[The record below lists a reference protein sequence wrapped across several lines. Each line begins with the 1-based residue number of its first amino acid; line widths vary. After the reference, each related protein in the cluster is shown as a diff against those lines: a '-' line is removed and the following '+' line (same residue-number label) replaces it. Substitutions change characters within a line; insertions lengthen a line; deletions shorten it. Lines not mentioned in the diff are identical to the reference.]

1 MLLEVKDLK
10 TYFHTR
16 RGVVKAVNGVS
27 FTLDAGKTLGLV
39 GESGSGKSITALS
52 LLRLVPEPA
61 GRIAGGEILLDGED
75 LVKKSAREMR
85 RIRGA
90 KVSMILQDSMMSLNP
105 VYTVGNQV
113 AESIIAHQ
121 SIPRGEVHSKVVEM
135 LRLVRIPAPERR
147 AKQYPHEMSGG
158 MRQRVSGAIAFSCQP
173 SLLICDEPTTS
184 LDVTIQAQYLKLL
197 KDIQRETG
205 VAVLFIT
212 HDLGVVAKIC
222 DDIAVMYAG
231 RIVEMAP
238 AMELLTRPMHPYTEA
253 LMKCLPSLDKNVS
266 RLPSIQ
272 GAPPTL
278 LQMPPGCSFWP
289 RCPDVRPACKE
300 QYPPFIALNEHHSAS
315 CWKLS

>member
-10 TYFHTR
+10 TYFYTR

-39 GESGSGKSITALS
+39 GESGSGKSITAMS

-61 GRIAGGEILLDGED
+61 GRIVGGEIVFEGED
-75 LVKKSAREMR
+75 LLKKSSKEMR

-113 AESIIAHQ
+113 AESIFAHQ
-121 SIPRGEVHSKVVEM
+121 RVPHSSVKGRVVDM

-147 AKQYPHEMSGG
+147 ARQYPHEMSGG
-158 MRQRVSGAIAFSCQP
+158 MRQRVSGAIAFSCHP

-197 KDIQRETG
+197 KDIQRDTG

-212 HDLGVVAKIC
+212 HDLGIVAKIC
-222 DDIAVMYAG
+222 DEVAVMYAG
-231 RIVEMAP
+231 KIVEKAP
-238 AMELLTRPMHPYTEA
+238 AADLLTKQAHPYTDA
-253 LMKCLPSLDKNVS
+253 LMKCLPSLDRNVAK
-266 RLPSIQ
+266 LPSIQ
-272 GAPPTL
+272 GAPPIL
-278 LQMPPGCSFWP
+278 LQMPGGCSFWP
-289 RCPDVRPACKE
+289 RCPMAMPRCKE
-300 QYPPFIALNEHHSAS
+300 EYPPLVSLNENHVAS
-315 CWKLS
+315 CWKLL